1 MEEKNIIGLES
12 DTANSAGK
20 DKEKPKEDSFEE
32 RKARLLREGDFY
44 RVGVVHAKAAI
55 KLGARPE
62 ALFHNA
68 VDHAAF
74 AIRSRVDNILR
85 PTGINVATIMPYAVT
100 VMGFLRKRGMLTGA
114 LGAIAS
120 AAGVA
125 YYWQQHR
132 RKVF

>member
-12 DTANSAGK
+12 DSASSTGT
-20 DKEKPKEDSFEE
+20 PKEDSFEE
-32 RKARLLREGDFY
+32 RKARLLREGEFY

-100 VMGFLRKRGMLTGA
+100 ALGFLRKRGLLTGA
-114 LGAIAS
+114 IGAIAS

-132 RKVF
+132 RKVW

>member
-12 DTANSAGK
+12 EPATSAGK
-20 DKEKPKEDSFEE
+20 NKEDSYEE

-55 KLGARPE
+55 KQGARPE

-85 PTGINVATIMPYAVT
+85 PTGINVATVMPYAVT
-100 VMGFLRKRGMLTGA
+100 ALSFLRKRGLLTGA
-114 LGAIAS
+114 LGAVAT

-125 YYWQQHR
+125 YYVQQHR
-132 RKVF
+132 RKAF